1 MWYGWAQ
8 RSGRDREPA
17 GARTR
22 GRVEDAWIRSTCRRS
37 FPCSLPIGTRRSSGG
52 SGYRVKLVKFQGPF
66 VWHRHE
72 NEDELFLVHKGR
84 FTMEFRDRR
93 VAVEEGEFM
102 IVPRKTEHRPVAE
115 EEVHVVLFE
124 PATTLNTG
132 DVESELTVGAPE
144 RI

>member
-1 MWYGWAQ
+1 M
-8 RSGRDREPA
+8 
-17 GARTR
+17 
-22 GRVEDAWIRSTCRRS
+22 EDAWIRSTCRR
-37 FPCSLPIGTRRSSGG
+37 G
-52 SGYRVKLVKFQGPF
+52 SPFTSHWDPKIVGEVNGHRVKLVKFHGPF

-84 FTMEFRDRR
+84 FAMEFRDRR
-93 VAVEEGEFM
+93 VAVEEGEFI

>member
-1 MWYGWAQ
+1 M
-8 RSGRDREPA
+8 
-17 GARTR
+17 
-22 GRVEDAWIRSTCRRS
+22 
-37 FPCSLPIGTRRSSGG
+37 
-52 SGYRVKLVKFQGPF
+52 KLVKFQGAF

-72 NEDELFLVHKGR
+72 NEDELFLVYKGR

-93 VAVEEGEFM
+93 VPVEEGEFI
-102 IVPRKTEHRPVAE
+102 IVPRGAEHRPVA

-132 DVESELTVGAPE
+132 DVQSELTVREPE